1 MTEPLALVVYEKLLP
16 GSQLVN
22 RLQDL
27 KYRVQT
33 LSDPAQLTRTA
44 SDAKPMLVFLD
55 LDDSGGKNPTAAVK
69 QLKGNPATSHIPVVG
84 FMMETKKE
92 TEDSARAA
100 GVTVVATEAVLLNHL
115 PQLLEQALQI
125 E

>member
-1 MTEPLALVVYEKLLP
+1 MIQPLAFVVYEKLLP

-33 LSDPAQLTRTA
+33 LTDPAQLSSVA
-44 SDAKPMLVFLD
+44 IEAKPMLVFID
-55 LDDSGGKNPTAAVK
+55 LEPTGKDILGAIK
-69 QLKGNPATSHIPVVG
+69 QLKGDAQTSHIPVVG
-84 FMMETKKE
+84 FMLQSNKE
-92 TEDSARAA
+92 LEEAAHTA
-100 GVTVVATEAVLLNHL
+100 GVTTVAAESVLLNYL
-115 PQLLEQALQI
+115 PQLLDQALQL

>member
-1 MTEPLALVVYEKLLP
+1 MIQPLAFVVYEKLLP

-33 LSDPAQLTRTA
+33 LADPAQLSSVA
-44 SDAKPMLVFLD
+44 FEAKPMLVFID
-55 LDDSGGKNPTAAVK
+55 LEPTGKDILGAIK
-69 QLKGNPATSHIPVVG
+69 QLKGDAQTSHIPVVG
-84 FMMETKKE
+84 FMLQSNKE
-92 TEDSARAA
+92 LEEAARAA
-100 GVTVVATEAVLLNHL
+100 GVTTVAAESVLLNYL
-115 PQLLEQALQI
+115 PQLLDQALQL

>member
-1 MTEPLALVVYEKLLP
+1 MIQPLAFVVYEKLLP

-33 LSDPAQLTRTA
+33 LADPAQLSSVA
-44 SDAKPMLVFLD
+44 IEAKPMLVFID
-55 LDDSGGKNPTAAVK
+55 LAPTGKDILGAIK
-69 QLKGNPATSHIPVVG
+69 QLKSDAQTSHIPVVG
-84 FMMETKKE
+84 FMLQSNKE
-92 TEDSARAA
+92 LEEAARTV
-100 GVTVVATEAVLLNHL
+100 GVTTVAAESVLLNYL
-115 PQLLEQALQI
+115 PQLLDQALQL

>member
-1 MTEPLALVVYEKLLP
+1 MTQPLALVVYEKLLP

-33 LSDPAQLTRTA
+33 LADPAQLTSTA
-44 SDAKPMLVFLD
+44 VEAKPMLVFID
-55 LDDSGGKNPTAAVK
+55 LEPTGKDILGAIKYLKNDSQTA
-69 QLKGNPATSHIPVVG
+69 HIPVVG
-84 FMMETKKE
+84 FMLQSNKE
-92 TEDSARAA
+92 LEDAARAS
-100 GVTVVATEAVLLNHL
+100 GVTTVAAEAVLLNYL
-115 PQLLEQALQI
+115 PQLLDQALQL